1 MSSSKSKK
9 PKEPILAW
17 KEIVP
22 PHPSTGTPFH
32 SVNSVASSP
41 SMSPLLL
48 PSPLNVSK
56 KNTTRKTLLRTFS
69 RTVKNSPK
77 FAQLLGKLCS
87 SDSGSCIT
95 FGKYVK
101 PLKKLFHDF
110 AFFQYALPNMRPIG
124 GVSANGFVYEIT
136 YKHHGIRAHTILKC
150 SVPPVKVGGGIDSLY
165 YEYLVG
171 HCFVNQANLKFPCF
185 LETYGAYNIDSSVV
199 QTMAT
204 LAQDKSDTFPIKQLK
219 SSTIRRFK
227 PYHNVRDFAQ
237 QIRTSCEKQ
246 FNIGILIQ
254 HISASYSMKSHFDKR
269 YQDKNYY
276 YLELPQLLFQVYAPL
291 SVLGITFTHY
301 DLHRDNVL
309 LYNLGAKKYIQM
321 NYIYPDVTVS
331 FKTHLISKII
341 DYGRSYFHVDETLNS
356 KVIYKKVCEVCIDRT
371 DPENT
376 CGIYNGYG
384 WLNADSP
391 ADNYY
396 IVSSKSNL
404 SHDLRLMNEF
414 KLDPNRLTIPCR
426 ITDIFKNLNYETRYG
441 TRERFDAPD
450 ERGIIYNI
458 IDATIQLG
466 EMIQKSGYQV
476 ENDKFY
482 QHATSVG
489 TLNIYMDAS
498 SSKSMTFDPAI

>member
-1 MSSSKSKK
+1 M
-9 PKEPILAW
+9 
-17 KEIVP
+17 
-22 PHPSTGTPFH
+22 
-32 SVNSVASSP
+32 
-41 SMSPLLL
+41 
-48 PSPLNVSK
+48 
-56 KNTTRKTLLRTFS
+56 
-69 RTVKNSPK
+69 
-77 FAQLLGKLCS
+77 AQLLGKLCS

-101 PLKKLFHDF
+101 PLKKLFHNF
-110 AFFQYALPNMRPIG
+110 VFFRYAFPQIRPIG
-124 GVSANGFVYEIT
+124 SVSANGFVYEIA
-136 YKHHGIRAHTILKC
+136 YEHHGIRAHTILKC
-150 SVPPVKVGGGIDSLY
+150 SVPSERNIDSLY

-171 HCFVNQANLKFPCF
+171 HCFVNQCNLRFPCF

-199 QTMAT
+199 QTMAN
-204 LAQDKSDTFPIKQLK
+204 LAKNKTNRFPIDPLINPLK
-219 SSTIRRFK
+219 IRRFK
-227 PYHNVRDFAQ
+227 TYHQILDFAK

-254 HISASYSMKSHFDKR
+254 HINTPYTMKSHFDKR
-269 YQDKNYY
+269 YQDPNYY
-276 YLELPQLLFQVYAPL
+276 YYELPQLLFQVYAPL
-291 SVLGITFTHY
+291 SVLGETFTHY

-309 LYNLGAKKYIQM
+309 LYNLGATKYIQM
-321 NYIYPDVTVS
+321 NYVYAAVTVS

-341 DYGRSYFHVDETLNS
+341 DYGRSYFYLDKTLNS
-356 KVIYKKVCEVCIDRT
+356 ETIYKKVCEVCIDRKY
-371 DPENT
+371 PENT
-376 CGIYNGYG
+376 CGAYNGYG

-396 IVSSKSNL
+396 IVSSRPNL

-426 ITDIFKNLNYETRYG
+426 MTDIFKNLQYETRYG
-441 TRERFDAPD
+441 TPERFDAPD

-466 EMIQKSGYQV
+466 EMIQKSGYHV

-489 TLNIYMDAS
+489 TLTIYMDS
-498 SSKSMTFDPAI
+498 DKSMTFDPAN

>member
-1 MSSSKSKK
+1 M
-9 PKEPILAW
+9 
-17 KEIVP
+17 
-22 PHPSTGTPFH
+22 
-32 SVNSVASSP
+32 
-41 SMSPLLL
+41 
-48 PSPLNVSK
+48 
-56 KNTTRKTLLRTFS
+56 LRTFS
-69 RTVKNSPK
+69 RTVKSSPK

-110 AFFQYALPNMRPIG
+110 AFFEYAFPQIRPIG
-124 GVSANGFVYEIT
+124 SVSANGFVYEIT
-136 YKHHGIRAHTILKC
+136 YEHHGIRAHTILKC
-150 SVPPVKVGGGIDSLY
+150 SVPPVKVGGAVDGLY

-199 QTMAT
+199 QTMAN
-204 LAQDKSDTFPIKQLK
+204 LSKDKTNRFPIDRLVNPLNVK
-219 SSTIRRFK
+219 RFAT
-227 PYHNVRDFAQ
+227 YHTVRDFAK
-237 QIRTSCEKQ
+237 QIRTSCKKQ

-254 HISASYSMKSHFDKR
+254 HISASYSMKSHFDLR

-341 DYGRSYFHVDETLNS
+341 DYGRSYFHVDDTLNS
-356 KVIYKKVCEVCIDRT
+356 KVIYKKVCKVCIDQK

-376 CGIYNGYG
+376 CGIDNGYG

-391 ADNYY
+391 DESYY
-396 IVSSKSNL
+396 IVSSKPNL

-414 KLDPNRLTIPCR
+414 KLDPNRLNIPCR
-426 ITDIFKNLNYETRYG
+426 MTDIFKNLEYEARYG
-441 TRERFDAPD
+441 TPERFDAPD

-466 EMIQKSGYQV
+466 EMIQNSGYQA

-489 TLNIYMDAS
+489 TLNIYMDS
-498 SSKSMTFDPAI
+498 NKSMTFDPIV